1 MTENDQ
7 MKLLDAR
14 NSFTGK
20 TLTASQF
27 DESWAIAGVMER
39 EIRKTGSF
47 RDKLTDYAHAFARSE
62 KFDQLKGE
70 TILRDM
76 FKSRY
81 GVTMNAMRESL
92 MEREK
97 IIAES
102 SHEGVLDKARSIA
115 DLIKVGDTMPFY
127 RAYDHAAV
135 DIAQKHNITES
146 GAKSLMKEAFA
157 KAEGRE
163 LYDAMK
169 DVEKEF
175 HEPAR
180 QAEQAARQQTKSKS
194 QSRAPARQM

>member
-7 MKLLDAR
+7 MKLSDAR

-27 DESWAIAGVMER
+27 DESWAIAGIMER

-47 RDKLTDYAHAFARSE
+47 REKLTDYSHAFARSE
-62 KFDQLKGE
+62 KFDQMKGE

-81 GVTMNAMRESL
+81 GVTMNAMREGL

-97 IIAES
+97 IMADS
-102 SHEGVLDKARSIA
+102 SHEGALEQAQSIA
-115 DLIKVGDTMPFY
+115 GMIKDGDTMPFY

-135 DIAQKHNITES
+135 SMAQKHNITES
-146 GAKSLMKEAFA
+146 GAKTLMKEAFV
-157 KAEGRE
+157 KVEGRD
-163 LYDAMK
+163 LYEASK
-169 DVEKEF
+169 EVEKEF

-180 QAEQAARQQTKSKS
+180 VAEQAARQATKDRSMS
-194 QSRAPARQM
+194 LQR